1 MINWDKELE
10 KIFEDPLLAD
20 VKAPQK
26 KVTSSDRLIAG
37 FQRIVDFAE
46 SHGRLPQ
53 KSDDREERALY
64 NQLAGI
70 RKDPKKA
77 ERCRPYDTM
86 GLLDEKEKEVQTVS
100 EPIADYAKQPKS
112 EEQLLDDIFS
122 DPLLNDVNPSAQ
134 SLFDLPDYMKKRLEA
149 RQEADYVAQRV
160 KCEDFDRFEAGFKT
174 IHAGLKSGKYRLIK
188 FKEAHVAQGRYFVE
202 DGMLVYIA
210 GLDQIEKNRHG
221 RKNTRTRCI
230 YENGMES
237 GIYMQ
242 TLCKNL
248 YHAGYTVQDMSDV
261 EENYLKK
268 KFSINDNDVES
279 GMIYVL
285 SSLSKD
291 PEIASIQNLYKIG
304 FTTTPIEARIANAK
318 NEPTYLCA
326 DVKVVATW
334 RVYNVKSSTF
344 EALIHKLF
352 DCVQLQ
358 ITVDGKQPKEWFVVP
373 FPVIEQA
380 VAYIISGKSIAYDK
394 DIEQLIVLNEE

>member
-10 KIFEDPLLAD
+10 KIFADPLLAD

-26 KVTSSDRLIAG
+26 KVTSNDRLIAG
-37 FQRIVDFAE
+37 FQQIVDFAE

-70 RKDPKKA
+70 RKDSKKVK
-77 ERCRPYDTM
+77 RCKPYDTA
-86 GLLDEKEKEVQTVS
+86 GILDETDNHVAS
-100 EPIADYAKQPKS
+100 EPMSVYESVPKT
-112 EEQLLDDIFS
+112 EEQQLTDIFN
-122 DPLLNDVNPSAQ
+122 DPLFADVGEDDNG
-134 SLFDLPDYMKKRLEA
+134 LFDLPDYMQQKLQER
-149 RQEADYVAQRV
+149 READYIAQRV
-160 KCEDFDRFEAGFKT
+160 KCEDFDRYASGFKEV
-174 IHAGLKSGKYRLIK
+174 HAGLKSGKYRLVK
-188 FKEAHVAQGRYFVE
+188 FKEAHVKAGHYFVE
-202 DGMLVYIA
+202 DGILVYIA
-210 GLDQIEKNRHG
+210 GMDRIEKNRHG

-248 YHAGYTVQDMSDV
+248 YHTGYTVQDVS
-261 EENYLKK
+261 EIEKNYLEKE
-268 KFSINDNDVES
+268 FSINANDVES
-279 GMIYVL
+279 GMLYVL
-285 SSLSKD
+285 RSLSKD
-291 PEIASIQNLYKIG
+291 PEIASIHNLYKIG
-304 FTTTPIEARIANAK
+304 FTTTPLEARIANAK
-318 NEPTYLCA
+318 NEATYLYA

-358 ITVDGKQPKEWFVVP
+358 VTIDGKKPKEWFVVP
-373 FPVIEQA
+373 FSIIEQA
-380 VAYIISGKSIAYDK
+380 VHYLIKGKSIAYDK
-394 DIEQLIVLNEE
+394 DIEQLIVLSEE